1 MAGGVTAI
9 GCYCPAVVMLQSPH
23 NVREGCRN
31 NIDLLCDCYTEAEKH
46 LRPSAGLRECCFAFP
61 LHGGGNQGTE
71 MLSDRTCRGK
81 ILLPAM

>member
-1 MAGGVTAI
+1 MCGKDAAITLTFSATAT
-9 GCYCPAVVMLQSPH
+9 L
-23 NVREGCRN
+23 
-31 NIDLLCDCYTEAEKH
+31 KH

-61 LHGGGNQGTE
+61 LYGGGNQGTE